1 MDTRERRSVILHM
14 FGLGLI
20 EARLH
25 AAEASMALARERMRI
40 RFQSGVI
47 PVVIWAALAIFVVAT
62 LYRATRHAAPEDA
75 EDVLVGTETDGPEF
89 PAPLPD
95 PAPVS

>member
-25 AAEASMALARERMRI
+25 AAEASFALARERMRI

-47 PVVIWAALAIFVVAT
+47 PVVIWTALALFVLVT
-62 LYRATRHAAPEDA
+62 IYRATRHATSEDDT
-75 EDVLVGTETDGPEF
+75 EVQVGTETEASGP
-89 PAPLPD
+89 PALEPE